1 MSQESA
7 RFFLERA
14 RNDKK
19 FARHLAAI
27 DSSHALMENIR
38 SWGYDF
44 TLEDLK
50 YAFVALSNL
59 SEEELS
65 SVSGGM
71 ADWGIL
77 WEALRWAGVS
87 AQS

>member
-19 FARHLAAI
+19 FVRHLEGI
-27 DSSHALMENIR
+27 DSPDALMENIR
-38 SWGYDF
+38 SLGYDF

-50 YAFVALSNL
+50 CAFVALSNL

-71 ADWGIL
+71 TDWDVL
-77 WEALRWAGVS
+77 RETLALAAKS
-87 AQS
+87 